1 MDLEWYINNI
11 LKFVFIII
19 FKIIIPIYYLEL
31 DYQFFL
37 PILSILINIRIM
49 AYALRKNN
57 AILISL
63 RYKIIYEIKFLNK
76 LFLYIKL
83 GTNSINKAIEHII
96 NDNKYLLPL

>member
-83 GTNSINKAIEHII
+83 GTNSINKATEHII